1 MASTFPEFSSET
13 SLPPRERLAA
23 EQVAALYRTVMPSAI
38 GAMLFA
44 VMLALIIHHLGYLN
58 AMAGFRWVIYIA
70 TCVGSQVVLCLLYK
84 HSSPSISRWSFW
96 AMWFTAT
103 SLAEGIGW
111 GWASINLATGG
122 GAEIMCLTAIGT
134 AGVAAGSIQ
143 ASSHYLPAFLTLF
156 LPATIPYAVVSFMS
170 DDAVQFAFAPI
181 ALFFIVVVGALGVMA
196 NLSFRR
202 GVRLRIMVE
211 ELAVDLRHQKE
222 IAEEANRAKSS
233 FLAAASH
240 DLRQP
245 IHALSLFVGALRE
258 VPVSPGTERLIEQID
273 ASANAMDRLFTALL
287 DISKLDAG
295 VVPVDRRPFLISQV
309 LDRVC
314 RDYTAEAA
322 DKGLT
327 LSCVPC
333 RVTVDSDPTLVER
346 IVRNLVSNAVRY
358 TDGGKIVVGC
368 RRRGPFI
375 AIQVWDTGRG
385 ISSDQQ
391 ARVFKEYYQV
401 GNPERDREKGLGL
414 GLAIVRRLTDL
425 LECPLTL
432 SSEPGR
438 GSCFEVSI
446 AQTNRVAS
454 PLEVFVNERHGMF
467 STGFVVVIDD
477 EQAIREGMLDLLT
490 QWGYEVLVAGSAD
503 EAIERLSTRTTRP
516 DLLVCDLRLREDENG
531 IEAIGRLRSEY
542 NENIPAMLITGD
554 TAASRL
560 QEAQASGLLLLHKPV
575 SNSKLRA
582 AITRLITTGSDRQ
595 LIPDTKT

>member
-1 MASTFPEFSSET
+1 
-13 SLPPRERLAA
+13 
-23 EQVAALYRTVMPSAI
+23 
-38 GAMLFA
+38 
-44 VMLALIIHHLGYLN
+44 
-58 AMAGFRWVIYIA
+58 
-70 TCVGSQVVLCLLYK
+70 
-84 HSSPSISRWSFW
+84 
-96 AMWFTAT
+96 
-103 SLAEGIGW
+103 
-111 GWASINLATGG
+111 
-122 GAEIMCLTAIGT
+122 MCLTAIGT